1 MNKRNSAA
9 DTNLRQ
15 QRKPSF
21 LFNPVTEVVS
31 ILPDQKKRS
40 SPFSLFPHVQ
50 LFCLAAVCVAGT
62 ASAQCY
68 VDPYSGQRIC
78 TQPTNN
84 CPPVAGC
91 RVPNITSSAHCR
103 IRVGEG
109 TFGSGTLVDRNESVG
124 LILTCSHLFN
134 CDTSQIVATFPKGEK
149 FAAKLVDID
158 RANDLAVVAIQRPNV
173 EPIAVGDRE
182 PLGVLA
188 ACGFGPNGI
197 FRSIVAN
204 ITGHAVAVG
213 ATFPSLTLSCAVRPG
228 DSGGAVLDSS
238 GNVVGVVW
246 GQRDG
251 QTYATCG
258 EPVREFILRVR
269 ANIFGQHEVARPID
283 QDQKQSQAPTP
294 PIPSPTPPAPSPT
307 PDWQAFTN
315 ELESRIHALDAK
327 KQDKGDY
334 LQHGDLNGYVRG
346 EELAKV
352 AGPLALRSE
361 IEAKL
366 GTLSSRFESVHS
378 VVQTVEKRVEEI
390 TSDRDGF
397 LKGVSMGKVAVGA
410 LGLSGPLAAAV
421 IAAGGWAGWRV
432 KSRLQR
438 LESRLA
444 LDARPSTLDP
454 QTIAVDSP
462 PPPQRSIPET
472 HYVPIEKDTFAK
484 AHQWASEHVAR
495 KYPGATEVLQAQD
508 SLIKQFLAAK

>member
-1 MNKRNSAA
+1 MKKISPTA

-21 LFNPVTEVVS
+21 LFNPVMEVVNF
-31 ILPDQKKRS
+31 LPEQMKRS
-40 SPFSLFPHVQ
+40 TPFSLFPPVQ
-50 LFCLAAVCVAGT
+50 LFCLAAVCIAGA

-68 VDPYSGQRIC
+68 VDPYSGQRSC
-78 TQPTNN
+78 TKPAGT
-84 CPPVAGC
+84 CPPTASSNASNV
-91 RVPNITSSAHCR
+91 TSFAHCR
-103 IRVGEG
+103 IRVGDG
-109 TFGSGTLVDRNESVG
+109 TLGSGTLVNRDESVG

-134 CDTSQIVATFPKGEK
+134 CDTSQIVATFPKGES
-149 FAAKLVDID
+149 FAAKLVEID
-158 RANDLAVVAIQRPNV
+158 RANDLAVVAIQRPN
-173 EPIAVGDRE
+173 IE
-182 PLGVLA
+182 PLAIGDGEASGTLA
-188 ACGFGPNGI
+188 ACGFGPNGM
-197 FRSIVAN
+197 FRSIVGN
-204 ITGHAVAVG
+204 ITGHVVAVG

-258 EPVREFILRVR
+258 KPVREFVHRVL
-269 ANIFGQHEVARPID
+269 AKIFGQHEVARPID

-315 ELESRIHALDAK
+315 ELESRIRALDAK

-352 AGPLALRSE
+352 TGPLALRSE

-410 LGLSGPLAAAV
+410 LGLSGPLAVAV

-444 LDARPSTLDP
+444 LDARPSPLDL

-462 PPPQRSIPET
+462 PPPQRSVPET

-508 SLIKQFLAAK
+508 SLIKQFLAGR